1 MAFDDEIWRLAD
13 IWHSA
18 LKRLYQESLSGRCSL
33 TEEEQWKLVCEM
45 PESKEHTRLANLQA
59 PSFAKMDELV
69 KQMWATPAR
78 TAEGRRAKVLGL
90 LGCIVNDDWRT
101 DDESADYDIRGP
113 RDLLLEFVG
122 LPASHD
128 LSPVFHL
135 P

>member
-1 MAFDDEIWRLAD
+1 
-13 IWHSA
+13 
-18 LKRLYQESLSGRCSL
+18 
-33 TEEEQWKLVCEM
+33 M

-101 DDESADYDIRGP
+101 DDESADYDIREA
-113 RDLLLEFVG
+113 RDLLIEFVG
-122 LPASHD
+122 GEPSEQLREQ
-128 LSPVFHL
+128 FI
-135 P
+135 